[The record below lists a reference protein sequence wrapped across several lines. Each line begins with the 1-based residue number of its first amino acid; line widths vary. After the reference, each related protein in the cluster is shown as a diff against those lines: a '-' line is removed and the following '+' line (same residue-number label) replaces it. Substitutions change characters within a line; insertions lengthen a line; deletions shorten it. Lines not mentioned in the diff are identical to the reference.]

1 MKLLTISTLFP
12 NSVEEKHGI
21 FVETR
26 LKHLVQKY
34 PDIEHTVIAPV
45 PWFPFESSIFP
56 QYSKYSKVP
65 DIEVR
70 NDVTIYHPRYLVIP
84 KIGMTVTP
92 HTLAFAIERQL
103 LRLIHSGHS
112 FDLIDG
118 HYYYPDGVAI
128 EKVASKLKIPF
139 TVTARGTDINLI
151 PEYEK
156 PKQQIIN
163 VMNKAN
169 HNLAVCEALRQEM
182 ITIGAK
188 PETVTTL
195 RNGVDL
201 SLFSFYDESKQL
213 ILRNKLDLPANVPLL
228 MSVGFLIERKG
239 HHLIIEALLNH
250 PTAYLVIA
258 GTGPDLHK
266 LQEQVVELKLGKR
279 VLFVGGLPQ
288 EQLSEYYGAADALIL
303 ASSREGWA
311 NVLLEAMASGTP
323 VVATNV
329 WGTPEVVASPIAG
342 VLVDRD
348 SESIS
353 EGISDVLNSSY
364 SRLQTRQYAEKF
376 NWDETSD
383 GQYQLFTK
391 LINS

>member
-12 NSVEEKHGI
+12 NSKEAKHGI

-45 PWFPFESSIFP
+45 PWFPFESSLFP
-56 QYSKYSKVP
+56 QYSKYAKVP
-65 DIEVR
+65 AKEIR
-70 NDVTIYHPRYLVIP
+70 NGVTVYHPRYLVIP
-84 KIGMTVTP
+84 KVGMTLTP

-103 LRLIHSGHS
+103 NLLINEGQR

-128 EKVASKLKIPF
+128 EKVAKKFNLPF

-151 PEYEK
+151 PAYEK
-156 PKQQIIN
+156 PKQQIIK
-163 VMNKAN
+163 VMNNAD

-182 ITIGAK
+182 ISIGAA
-188 PETVTTL
+188 EQSVTTL

-201 SLFSFYDESKQL
+201 SLFSFHTEDQQL
-213 ILRNKLDLPANVPLL
+213 ELRKKLDLPVGVPVL

-239 HHLIIEALLNH
+239 HHLIINTLVDH

-258 GTGPDLHK
+258 GSGPDLNK
-266 LQEQVVELKLGKR
+266 LQQLASDLKVATR
-279 VLFVGGLPQ
+279 VIFVGS
-288 EQLSEYYGAADALIL
+288 LSQADLSNYYGAADALIL

-311 NVLLEAMASGTP
+311 NVLLEAMSSGTP

-329 WGTPEVVASPIAG
+329 WGTPEVVTTPVAG
-342 VLVDRD
+342 VLVDRN
-348 SESIS
+348 SASIS
-353 EGISDVLNSSY
+353 AGISQVLNLDY
-364 SRLQTRQYAEKF
+364 SRLQTRQYAENF
-376 NWDETSD
+376 NWDDTSD
-383 GQYQLFTK
+383 GQYQLFSK
-391 LINS
+391 IIHS

>member
-12 NSVEEKHGI
+12 NSKEAKHGI

-45 PWFPFESSIFP
+45 PWFPFESSLFP
-56 QYSKYSKVP
+56 QYSKYAKVP
-65 DIEVR
+65 AKEIR
-70 NDVTIYHPRYLVIP
+70 NGITVYHPRYLVIP
-84 KIGMTVTP
+84 KVGMTLTP

-103 LRLIHSGHS
+103 NLLINEGQR

-128 EKVASKLKIPF
+128 EKVAKKFNLPF

-151 PEYEK
+151 PAFEK
-156 PKQQIIN
+156 PKHQIIK
-163 VMNKAN
+163 VMNNAD

-182 ITIGAK
+182 ISIGAV
-188 PETVTTL
+188 EQSVTTL

-201 SLFSFYDESKQL
+201 SLFSFHNEDQQL
-213 ILRNKLDLPANVPLL
+213 ELRKKLDLPVGVPVL

-239 HHLIIEALLNH
+239 HHLIINTLVDH

-258 GTGPDLHK
+258 GSGPDLNK
-266 LQEQVVELKLGKR
+266 LQQLASDLKVATR
-279 VLFVGGLPQ
+279 VIFVGS
-288 EQLSEYYGAADALIL
+288 LSQADLSNYYGAADALIL

-329 WGTPEVVASPIAG
+329 WGTPEVVTTPVAG
-342 VLVDRD
+342 VLVDRN
-348 SESIS
+348 SASIS
-353 EGISDVLNSSY
+353 AGISQVLNLDY
-364 SRLQTRQYAEKF
+364 SRLQTRQYAENF
-376 NWDETSD
+376 NWDDTSD
-383 GQYQLFTK
+383 GQYQLFSK
-391 LINS
+391 IIHS